1 MTYKVRLEIFEGPLD
16 LLLYLIQKNEL
27 DIHDIPITLVT
38 EQYLQYL
45 NLMQSLNLDVAGEFL
60 VMASMLMRI
69 KSKMLLPP
77 DEVPADAPPEEQD
90 PRAELVQKLLEYMRF
105 KDAAQNLRKM
115 ESSRMDS
122 FARVAPELEIEAGD
136 SPFLDGSL
144 FDLITAFGKVLQ
156 HMPKE
161 VFHQVIKDEFTVAE
175 KVQEIL
181 GSLGTDGQRV
191 RFTQL
196 FKKATNR
203 LEAITVFL
211 ALLELI
217 RLKEV
222 SFMQD
227 QLFEDIVIIRTPYRR
242 EEEQRLAAELA
253 ETTAAAAADEAAEA
267 AIEAAAETE
276 TEESRNGVTE

>member
-1 MTYKVRLEIFEGPLD
+1 MNYKVRLQIFEGPLD

-38 EQYLQYL
+38 EQYLEYL

-77 DEVPADAPPEEQD
+77 DEVPADAPLEEQD
-90 PRAELVQKLLEYMRF
+90 PRAELVAKLIEYMRF
-105 KDAAQNLRKM
+105 KDAAQSLRKM
-115 ESSRMDS
+115 EEIRMDS
-122 FARVAPELEIEAGD
+122 FTRGGGVDIEIDAGD

-144 FDLITAFGKVLQ
+144 FDLITAFGKVLH

-175 KVQEIL
+175 KVTEIL
-181 GSLGTDGQRV
+181 GVLGGDGQRV

-196 FKKATNR
+196 FRKAANR

-217 RLKEV
+217 RMKEV

-227 QLFEDIVIIRTPYRR
+227 QLFDDIQIVRTPNRR
-242 EEEQRLAAELA
+242 KEELEAAAAME
-253 ETTAAAAADEAAEA
+253 AAAADAAA
-267 AIEAAAETE
+267 ARAAAAEST
-276 TEESRNGVTE
+276 NGENS

>member
-1 MTYKVRLEIFEGPLD
+1 MNYKVRLDIFEGPLD

-38 EQYLQYL
+38 EQYLEHL

-77 DEVPADAPPEEQD
+77 DEVPPEAPVEED
-90 PRAELVQKLLEYMRF
+90 PREELVRKLLEYMRY
-105 KDAAQNLRKM
+105 KEAAQDLRKM
-115 ESSRMDS
+115 ETSRMDS
-122 FARVAPELEIEAGD
+122 FSRFAPEIEIDVSD
-136 SPFLDGSL
+136 SPFLEGTL

-156 HMPKE
+156 HMPKD
-161 VFHQVIKDEFTVAE
+161 VFHQIIKDEFTVSE

-181 GSLGTDGQRV
+181 GSLGEEGSRV

-196 FKKATNR
+196 FRKTTNR
-203 LEAITVFL
+203 FEAITIFL

-222 SFMQD
+222 SFVQN
-227 QLFEDIVIIRTPYRR
+227 QLFDDIEIIRSTSRR
-242 EEEQRLAAELA
+242 LE
-253 ETTAAAAADEAAEA
+253 AEA
-267 AIEAAAETE
+267 AVAEAAAQSHSPETAGDGGSDPMSLSAE
-276 TEESRNGVTE
+276 STEITGPGEVS

>member
-1 MTYKVRLEIFEGPLD
+1 MTYKVRLQIFEGPLD

-38 EQYLQYL
+38 EQYLEYL

-77 DEVPADAPPEEQD
+77 DEVPADAPAEEQD
-90 PRAELVQKLLEYMRF
+90 PRAELVAKLIEYMRF
-105 KDAAQNLRKM
+105 KDAAQSLRKM
-115 ESSRMDS
+115 EETRMDS
-122 FARVAPELEIEAGD
+122 FTRTAPELEIDAGD

-144 FDLITAFGKVLQ
+144 FDLITAFGKVLK
-156 HMPKE
+156 HMPKD

-175 KVQEIL
+175 KVTEIL
-181 GSLGTDGQRV
+181 GALGGDGHRV

-196 FKKATNR
+196 FKKAGNR

-217 RLKEV
+217 RMKEV
-222 SFMQD
+222 IFMQD
-227 QLFEDIVIIRTPYRR
+227 TLFDDIQIIHTPNRRQLES
-242 EEEQRLAAELA
+242 EAA
-253 ETTAAAAADEAAEA
+253 AAEA
-267 AIEAAAETE
+267 AASEPTHGEA
-276 TEESRNGVTE
+276 S